1 MTSTSEDPISIIAKL
16 HSLAASLNDEKNHET
31 RRKCLQLSKNLTS
44 QLEQPENVA
53 VDMAFS
59 VLLSSSSPHPLKFRR
74 N

>member
-16 HSLAASLNDEKNHET
+16 HSLAASLNDGNNHEA
-31 RRKCLQLSKNLTS
+31 RKKCLQLSKNLTS

-59 VLLSSSSPHPLKFRR
+59 VLLSSSFSPPVKVKR